1 MEILTPKNANKPG
14 RILLNTQMI
23 ADELVDI
30 PWSFILNSTDK
41 KPLLKG
47 FELYTGKKD
56 LADGIIYMLPKDGS
70 AGFPVDTHP
79 YITTGDVH
87 GAAPHI
93 RSVNCSD
100 AELLNALLEIFE
112 RYHQFESDINDVL
125 INSGS
130 LNDLCRVGIKFFHNP
145 MYIHDRMFTVIAL
158 PEYKEGMLQFERSED
173 GNNIHVPLWLINE
186 F

>member
-1 MEILTPKNANKPG
+1 MENLTPKNANRPG

-87 GAAPHI
+87 GAASTP
-93 RSVNCSD
+93 RF
-100 AELLNALLEIFE
+100 L
-112 RYHQFESDINDVL
+112 R
-125 INSGS
+125 G
-130 LNDLCRVGIKFFHNP
+130 LCRDGDIQISIPALQRRTPRGIDP
-145 MYIHDRMFTVIAL
+145 TSLAQL
-158 PEYKEGMLQFERSED
+158 ML
-173 GNNIHVPLWLINE
+173 
-186 F
+186 